1 MINLNIWILLIVS
14 IGINL
19 AMFLVAFRRQT
30 DKLTDISYALSFVVL
45 AVVGLAMNRPSATK
59 LLIASM
65 VAMWAGRLGGYLLVR
80 IQRIGRDK
88 RFDGMRTHFWSFGRF
103 WLLQGVSVWAIS
115 LAALLALASRD
126 VLFYPVSLL
135 GVMIWAVGLT
145 IEAVADRQK
154 FAFINDPANKGK
166 WIDSGVWRYSR
177 HPNYFGEIMV
187 WLGIF
192 LAAVPTLSG
201 AAMGLAAVS
210 PMFIVALL
218 LFVSGVPPLERS
230 ADLRWGKDP
239 AYQAYKARTSL
250 LIPLPPKDN

>member
-1 MINLNIWILLIVS
+1 
-14 IGINL
+14 
-19 AMFLVAFRRQT
+19 MFLVAFRRQT
-30 DKLTDISYALSFVVL
+30 DKLTDISYALSFVALV
-45 AVVGLAMNRPSATK
+45 VVGLVMGRPSATK

-65 VAMWAGRLGGYLLVR
+65 VAIWAGRLGGYLLVR

-103 WLLQGVSVWAIS
+103 WLLQGASVWVIS
-115 LAALLALASRD
+115 LAALLALTSRD

-135 GVMIWAVGLT
+135 GVVIWAVGLI
-145 IEAVADRQK
+145 IEGVADRQK

-166 WIDSGVWRYSR
+166 WIESGVWRYSR

-192 LAAVPTLSG
+192 LAAVPTLAG
-201 AAMGLAAVS
+201 VAMGLAAVS
-210 PMFIVALL
+210 PVFITALL
-218 LFVSGVPPLERS
+218 LFISGVPPLERS
-230 ADLRWGKDP
+230 ADLRWGKDA

-250 LIPLPPKDN
+250 LIPLPPKG